1 MNENDRRADFARYR
15 IAWRD
20 HRGYE
25 DDHLV
30 PLCLGAAD
38 TPANRWPEP
47 GSGIWN
53 YHEKD
58 RLEGYACQMVC
69 SGRIDLGTAQRWFL
83 APSDWR
89 EAYRRVF
96 GVPR

>member
-1 MNENDRRADFARYR
+1 
-15 IAWRD
+15 
-20 HRGYE
+20 
-25 DDHLV
+25 V
-30 PLCLGAAD
+30 PLCLGGAD
-38 TPANRWPEP
+38 APANRWPEP
-47 GSGIWN
+47 GWGIWN

-69 SGRIDLGTAQRWFL
+69 SGRIGLGAAQRWFL

-89 EAYRRVF
+89 AAYRRVF